1 MESIIGSHSPKG
13 TADDLLYK
21 PAGLCPHDA
30 RIDTPVAAGHPRLAP
45 GAAGATWQHGNTVH
59 DGRGAVIKTVNK
71 NTRRRLQKL
80 LSRTEYARAERYFDV
95 YAVVAPDMAVVT
107 AAHRTS
113 RTHLH

>member
-1 MESIIGSHSPKG
+1 MTYCTNQPGYVLTTHASIRLQQRGIP
-13 TADDLLYK
+13 AWLRALL
-21 PAGLCPHDA
+21 
-30 RIDTPVAAGHPRLAP
+30 V
-45 GAAGATWQHGNTVH
+45 QHGNTVH

-80 LSRTEYARAERYFDV
+80 LSRTECARAERYFDV